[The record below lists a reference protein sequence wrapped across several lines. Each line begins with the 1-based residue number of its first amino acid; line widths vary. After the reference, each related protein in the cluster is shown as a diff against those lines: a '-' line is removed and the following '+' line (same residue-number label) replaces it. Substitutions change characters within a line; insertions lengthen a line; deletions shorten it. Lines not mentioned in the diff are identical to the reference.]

1 MKFSQ
6 EMLMAYAD
14 GELDEQTRRAIE
26 AEMAVDPQVAQEIE
40 RHRALRT
47 DVGQAFA
54 GVLTEHVPDRLL
66 RAATKS
72 ATTTATTTTDRA
84 PRRQWAWPEW
94 TAIAA
99 SLVIGVFAG
108 RALLPQSGAESGL
121 IAAGIDGRVIASGAL
136 AQALSEQ
143 LSSDDGSDI
152 DIGLSFRAR
161 SGEYCR
167 TFGARAANPVVGFA
181 CRDAEVWRIDMLST
195 APRVESGGDYRM
207 ASAQLPAPVVQAI
220 ADRMQGEA
228 LDADEEAIARQHGW
242 RE

>member
-6 EMLMAYAD
+6 ETLMAYAD
-14 GELDEQTRRAIE
+14 GELDAQTRQAIE

-66 RAATKS
+66 RAATKT
-72 ATTTATTTTDRA
+72 ATTTASA

-94 TAIAA
+94 TSIAA

-108 RALLPQSGAESGL
+108 RALLPQSGESGL
-121 IAAGIDGRVIASGAL
+121 IAAGVDGRVIASGAL

-143 LSSDDGSDI
+143 LSSDDGSNI

-167 TFGARAANPVVGFA
+167 TFGARASNPVVGFA
-181 CRDAEVWRIDMLST
+181 CRDAEVWRVDMLST
-195 APRVESGGDYRM
+195 APRAESGGDYRM
-207 ASAQLPAPVVQAI
+207 ASTQLPAPVVQAI

-228 LDADEEAIARQHGW
+228 LDADEEAIARQRRW